1 VLSTKTISFNVQCT
15 QNLQIIADKVL
26 LKLQAYLTIHG
37 ISILNLKLESKLKM
51 FNVRIKAHKQNF
63 HFKQRED
70 SSAQFSKLQ

>member
-1 VLSTKTISFNVQCT
+1 V
-15 QNLQIIADKVL
+15 DKVL

-51 FNVRIKAHKQNF
+51 FNVRIKAHKKKI

-70 SSAQFSKLQ
+70 SSAQISKLQ

>member
-15 QNLQIIADKVL
+15 QNLQIIVDKVL